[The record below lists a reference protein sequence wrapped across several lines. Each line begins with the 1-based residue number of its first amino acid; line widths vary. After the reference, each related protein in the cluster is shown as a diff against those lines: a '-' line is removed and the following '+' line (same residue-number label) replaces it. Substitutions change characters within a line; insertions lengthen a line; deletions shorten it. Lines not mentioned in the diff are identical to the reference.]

1 MFFYFFNVFCAF
13 LISCFCCCYNINV
26 QNYKYDAFLLGKLRL
41 ALFSICTTITRL
53 HNTNG
58 LVRVRH
64 TPFPGQ
70 SECFV
75 AVLLTLFDSY

>member
-1 MFFYFFNVFCAF
+1 MAC
-13 LISCFCCCYNINV
+13 
-26 QNYKYDAFLLGKLRL
+26 
-41 ALFSICTTITRL
+41 
-53 HNTNG
+53 G

-75 AVLLTLFDSY
+75 AVLLTILIHIDGASYLKGYCSLMYFIHVFYVFYKSEKNMFFVCFLFAN

>member
-1 MFFYFFNVFCAF
+1 MFFVLFNV
-13 LISCFCCCYNINV
+13 
-26 QNYKYDAFLLGKLRL
+26 AFLLLLKHK
-41 ALFSICTTITRL
+41 CT
-53 HNTNG
+53 NCVACG

-75 AVLLTLFDSY
+75 AVILTLFDPLTVLLTWMDTVL

>member
-1 MFFYFFNVFCAF
+1 MFLCFLIFFMFFVLFNV
-13 LISCFCCCYNINV
+13 V
-26 QNYKYDAFLLGKLRL
+26 FLLLLKHKRTKLQT
-41 ALFSICTTITRL
+41 C
-53 HNTNG
+53 G

>member
-1 MFFYFFNVFCAF
+1 MCFFIFKMFLCF
-13 LISCFCCCYNINV
+13 LTSCFVVVVVETKNV
-26 QNYKYDAFLLGKLRL
+26 QNYKYDAK
-41 ALFSICTTITRL
+41 
-53 HNTNG
+53 
-58 LVRVRH
+58 

>member
-1 MFFYFFNVFCAF
+1 MFLFIFYVFCAC
-13 LISCFCCCYNINV
+13 LNV
-26 QNYKYDAFLLGKLRL
+26 VFLLLLKQKTSKITNMMH
-41 ALFSICTTITRL
+41 FSWTKK
-53 HNTNG
+53 
-58 LVRVRH
+58 

>member
-1 MFFYFFNVFCAF
+1 VAFN
-13 LISCFCCCYNINV
+13 
-26 QNYKYDAFLLGKLRL
+26 
-41 ALFSICTTITRL
+41 
-53 HNTNG
+53 

>member
-1 MFFYFFNVFCAF
+1 MFLCFFDV
-13 LISCFCCCYNINV
+13 V
-26 QNYKYDAFLLGKLRL
+26 FLLLLKHKRTKFLKIVWL
-41 ALFSICTTITRL
+41 VALFELDTY
-53 HNTNG
+53 
-58 LVRVRH
+58 

>member
-1 MFFYFFNVFCAF
+1 MFLCFLNFFKNVFVLFNVVFF
-13 LISCFCCCYNINV
+13 V
-26 QNYKYDAFLLGKLRL
+26 VVKTKTYKITIMMHFE
-41 ALFSICTTITRL
+41 FSISWAK
-53 HNTNG
+53 
-58 LVRVRH
+58 

>member
-1 MFFYFFNVFCAF
+1 MKNMFFMFFLNFFQCFFVFFKCRVF
-13 LISCFCCCYNINV
+13 VVFISNMMH
-26 QNYKYDAFLLGKLRL
+26 
-41 ALFSICTTITRL
+41 FSWAQ
-53 HNTNG
+53 
-58 LVRVRH
+58 

>member
-1 MFFYFFNVFCAF
+1 MFLCFFSV
-13 LISCFCCCYNINV
+13 V
-26 QNYKYDAFLLGKLRL
+26 FLLLLKTKTYKITKLQIYFTW
-41 ALFSICTTITRL
+41 AK
-53 HNTNG
+53 
-58 LVRVRH
+58 